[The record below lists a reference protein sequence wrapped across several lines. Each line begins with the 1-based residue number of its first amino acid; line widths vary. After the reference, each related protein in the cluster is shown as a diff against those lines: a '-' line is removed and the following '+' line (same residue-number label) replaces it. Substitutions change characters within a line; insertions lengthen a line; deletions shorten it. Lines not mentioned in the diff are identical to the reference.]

1 MNYIFSAS
9 WFLIGIYLLYQGHKT
24 HRVFYVLG
32 SYFIFLGGWWL
43 TNQLIEINLMDGI
56 YGIILRVISAIML
69 VIALM
74 VYYRA
79 KKKKK
84 DNNA

>member
-1 MNYIFSAS
+1 M
-9 WFLIGIYLLYQGHKT
+9 
-24 HRVFYVLG
+24 LG